1 MSHNPLTA
9 LVEENKRYFTFFN
22 ISIAL
27 VLITGAEIA
36 IIEMPTHWGINL
48 TILGILS
55 LVKFFCV
62 VAWFMHLRWD
72 KALCSLLFVMGLVI
86 AVATYT
92 AVNILFMG
100 DHFKPQTEDVQ
111 TAQVE

>member
-22 ISIAL
+22 VSIAL

-36 IIEMPTHWGINL
+36 IIEMPTHWGFNL
-48 TILGILS
+48 AILGILS
-55 LVKFFCV
+55 AVKFFCV
-62 VAWFMHLRWD
+62 VTWFMHLRWD
-72 KALCSLLFVMGLVI
+72 KALCSILFVLGLAI

-92 AVNILFMG
+92 AINIFFMA
-100 DHFKPQTEDVQ
+100 DHFKPPAVK
-111 TAQVE
+111 VE